1 MSVEQINAIKHAVME
16 VIVLGFFLVLLTMFA
31 RETNGVFDKD

>member
-16 VIVLGFFLVLLTMFA
+16 VIGLVFFLVFLTVFA
-31 RETNGVFDKD
+31 LACIS

>member
-16 VIVLGFFLVLLTMFA
+16 VIGLVFFLVFLTMFA
-31 RETNGVFDKD
+31 LATNGFFDKE